1 MKSLANGKVPN
12 FVASSLKHISSNHF
26 YCDFA
31 FYFSFF
37 SFLPSLDNED
47 PVFSGCPT
55 NINELLPASQLPV
68 TVSWTAPTATDNTG
82 NVSLDVN
89 IESGSSFPEGT
100 HEISYT
106 ANDDYGN
113 SDVCVFSVIV
123 TG

>member
-1 MKSLANGKVPN
+1 MVRCQILLLLLLSIYPAITFTVILPSISL
-12 FVASSLKHISSNHF
+12 
-26 YCDFA
+26 
-31 FYFSFF
+31 FF